1 MNERQLRVVLSKEEE
16 EARRTRTVECWVSSG
31 ISLLISLVAVKQ
43 TNSYANWHDD
53 IRNNSNTIFFEF
65 VCVFLVFFVDVVVM
79 GSPRCSFSCL
89 SVYVLTFLQ
98 LLPWIIH
105 IEVHILTGSTL
116 MKWFCVLLSVSLLLS
131 FDCFPWLTSV
141 FQFDH
146 RDVHVF
152 LFVIRVCVSNSV
164 FLFKVSL
171 CWRSWKQMSHLTTSS
186 SWQSV
191 IVDENCLSAEER
203 RLNDFNDL
211 MII

>member
-1 MNERQLRVVLSKEEE
+1 MNERQLRVVLSKE

-152 LFVIRVCVSNSV
+152 LFVVREFDTQTLCFQSLSVLEILKANESSHNIIVMTISNCRWK
-164 FLFKVSL
+164 LSL
-171 CWRSWKQMSHLTTSS
+171 S
-186 SWQSV
+186 
-191 IVDENCLSAEER
+191 R
-203 RLNDFNDL
+203 RR
-211 MII
+211 